1 MKASN
6 FGFELIAIRSSWHS
20 ANQIPISTFAYLRS
34 SRLATTST
42 FSAAFRRT
50 CRGHGKISS
59 SRTPAQSIQ
68 SPEIRRPRERAS
80 AGNGLSLVSLNSAST
95 SSYRDEVVSDLE
107 LFLELLPWR
116 MRSELF
122 KHEEI
127 RDLIEVVMDLGRK
140 PLARFPSGDWMISE
154 QPVKLEDLRHAI
166 SKVFQYEFP

>member
-1 MKASN
+1 MKASS
-6 FGFELIAIRSSWHS
+6 FGFELIDIRSSWHS

-50 CRGHGKISS
+50 RRGHGKISS
-59 SRTPAQSIQ
+59 SRTPAPLIQ
-68 SPEIRRPRERAS
+68 SPEIRRPLERAS
-80 AGNGLSLVSLNSAST
+80 TGNGLSLVSLNSAST

-107 LFLELLPWR
+107 LFLELLPLR
-116 MRSELF
+116 MMNELF

-166 SKVFQYEFP
+166 SKVFSI